1 MTELELKA
9 HVDDRAALA
18 RRLDTFARRG
28 QHVIRDDDYWGKAA
42 DDRHKIRIRRETF
55 IAPDG
60 GIEKTDILVTYK
72 RKSRIKGADGVE
84 AEANDEK
91 ECTVSDAAV
100 LETFLTDAG
109 YAVQLKKHKDVED
122 WLVELPAGVGVPS
135 DGGTGRLQATL
146 ELCAVQG
153 LGDFLEIEIL
163 SPSDDVDVL
172 AALHGELE
180 RLLERSGI
188 PKDRIEDRYYS
199 ELLKDMAIRT

>member
-9 HVDDRAALA
+9 HVDDRAAIA

-100 LETFLTDAG
+100 LEAFLTDTG
-109 YAVQLKKHKDVED
+109 YAVQLKKRKDVED
-122 WLVELPAGVGVPS
+122 WHVALPAGAG
-135 DGGTGRLQATL
+135 GGTGPLQATL
-146 ELCAVQG
+146 ELCAVER
-153 LGDFLEIEIL
+153 LGDFLELEIL
-163 SPSDDVDVL
+163 SPTDDAAVL
-172 AALHGELE
+172 SSLHGELE
-180 RLLERSGI
+180 RLLEQAGI
-188 PKDRIEDRYYS
+188 PKDRIENRYYS
-199 ELLKDMAIRT
+199 ELLRDAAPRT